1 MVQRVEQTRID
12 RSHPNW
18 KACSTLCSSA
28 RKLGNCATYIL
39 RHRVFDKR
47 PPLSRKELDHMLKE
61 EYPNDY
67 KRMPSAASAQRQGQ
81 VIAKEFKSYAKA
93 SGEYKKHP
101 EKFMGEPK
109 LPGYK
114 DKYRAFY
121 VGRNGYRIQNGL
133 LMITGGEQVDFHPLP
148 VRCCENQPFNARAEE
163 TTCGDLRIIPM
174 GNCFM
179 MEVTYTKQKKQI
191 KLDYNQ
197 AACLDIGVNN
207 FVTIVTTKPGI
218 KPALIKGGVLK
229 SINQRYNKQAAKL
242 REKDKYAHIRVKGER
257 RSRQIND
264 MLHKISRS
272 IVNFC
277 VDNQFGTIV
286 IGYNKSWKQEANL
299 GRRNNQNFVMLPHGR
314 FIAMIT
320 YKAEELG
327 IKVIAREESYTSK
340 ASSLDFDPVP
350 TYGDKSENQHFS
362 GRRIKRGLYQTR
374 EGRLINADVNGAI
387 NIGRKEF
394 GDEWFRQLL
403 ELDGGV
409 VDTPAVVRDL
419 HQCFDLGI
427 LLKTGVRPRETSHV
441 SAR

>member
-286 IGYNKSWKQEANL
+286 IGYNKSWKQEANI

>member
-299 GRRNNQNFVMLPHGR
+299 GRCNNQNFVMLPHGR

>member
-1 MVQRVEQTRID
+1 
-12 RSHPNW
+12 
-18 KACSTLCSSA
+18 
-28 RKLGNCATYIL
+28 
-39 RHRVFDKR
+39 
-47 PPLSRKELDHMLKE
+47 
-61 EYPNDY
+61 
-67 KRMPSAASAQRQGQ
+67 
-81 VIAKEFKSYAKA
+81 
-93 SGEYKKHP
+93 
-101 EKFMGEPK
+101 
-109 LPGYK
+109 
-114 DKYRAFY
+114 
-121 VGRNGYRIQNGL
+121 
-133 LMITGGEQVDFHPLP
+133 
-148 VRCCENQPFNARAEE
+148 
-163 TTCGDLRIIPM
+163 
-174 GNCFM
+174 
-179 MEVTYTKQKKQI
+179 
-191 KLDYNQ
+191 
-197 AACLDIGVNN
+197 
-207 FVTIVTTKPGI
+207 
-218 KPALIKGGVLK
+218 
-229 SINQRYNKQAAKL
+229 
-242 REKDKYAHIRVKGER
+242 
-257 RSRQIND
+257 

-403 ELDGGV
+403 ELDGGF

>member
-121 VGRNGYRIQNGL
+121 VGSNGYRIQNGL

>member
-18 KACSTLCSSA
+18 KACHLLCSRA
-28 RKLGNCATYIL
+28 RKLGNGATYIL
-39 RHRVFDKR
+39 RHRVFDKL
-47 PPLSRKELDHMLKE
+47 PPLSRKELDNELKE
-61 EYPNDY
+61 KYPNNY
-67 KRMPSAASAQRQGQ
+67 RIMPSAASAQRQGQ
-81 VIAKEFKSYAKA
+81 IIAKEFKSYAKA
-93 SGEYKKHP
+93 RGEYKKHP
-101 EKFMGEPK
+101 EKFEGEPN

-114 DKYRAFY
+114 DKYRTFC
-121 VGRNGYRIQNGL
+121 VGRNGYKIQNNL
-133 LMITGGEQVDFHPLP
+133 LMITGGEQIGFHPLP

-163 TTCGDLRIIPM
+163 TVCGDLRIVPK

-179 MEVTYTKQKKQI
+179 MEVTYTKQKKFV
-191 KLDYNQ
+191 KLDYKQ

-207 FVTIVTTKPGI
+207 FVTIITTKPGI

-242 REKDKYAHIRVKGER
+242 RAKEQYAHIRVKGDR

-264 MLHKISRS
+264 MMHKISRS
-272 IVNFC
+272 VVNFC
-277 VDNQFGTIV
+277 VDNQLGTIV

-299 GRRNNQNFVMLPHGR
+299 GRRNNQNFVMLPHSR
-314 FIAMIT
+314 FIDMIT
-320 YKAEELG
+320 YKAEEQG
-327 IKVIAREESYTSK
+327 IRVIAREESYTSK
-340 ASSLDFDPVP
+340 ASSLDFDPIP
-350 TYGDKSENQHFS
+350 TYGDKSEKQNFS
-362 GRRIKRGLYQTR
+362 GRRIKRGLYQAKD
-374 EGRLINADVNGAI
+374 GRLLNADVNGAI

>member
-133 LMITGGEQVDFHPLP
+133 LMITGGEQVAFHPLP

>member
-340 ASSLDFDPVP
+340 ASSLDFDSVP

>member
-299 GRRNNQNFVMLPHGR
+299 GRRNNRNFVMLPHGR

>member
-18 KACSTLCSSA
+18 KPCSTLCSSA